1 MKYFFIT
8 GTSRGLGEDVARQLI
23 AEDNYIF
30 CIARQQNQQLVEMA
44 QNKQNRLKNVA
55 FDLNELTELESM
67 LEGLFAGI
75 DLETAE
81 GFYLINNAGTLDP
94 IKPVGIAESEAVIRN
109 INVNQLAPMLL
120 TSAFVRL
127 TKTVKCQRRVVNV
140 SSGAGRKPY
149 EGWSSYCAAKAA
161 IDMFTRCVALESQ
174 LEENPTEIVAFGPGV
189 MDTAMQAGIR
199 NTNTADFVQLQKFL
213 DLKKDGKLLT
223 PELVAGVLI
232 KLLLADNFPQGEY
245 IDVYSLMA

>member
-1 MKYFFIT
+1 MKYFIIT

-23 AEDNYIF
+23 AEDHQIF
-30 CIARQQNQQLVEMA
+30 CIARQQNQKLLEMA
-44 QNKQNRLKNVA
+44 QNQANRLINVA
-55 FDLNELTELESM
+55 FDLNELTEVESM

-75 DLETAE
+75 DLESAE

-94 IKPVGIAESEAVIRN
+94 IKPVGKAESAAVIRN

-127 TKTVKCQRRVVNV
+127 TNTARCQRRVVNI

-161 IDMFTRCVALESQ
+161 IDMFTRCVALESK
-174 LEENPTEIVAFGPGV
+174 LEENPIEILAFGPGV

-199 NTNTADFVQLQKFL
+199 STNIDDFVQLQKFL
-213 DLKKDGKLLT
+213 DLKRNGKLLT
-223 PELVAGVLI
+223 TELVAGVLI
-232 KLLLADNFPQGEY
+232 KLLFADDFPQGEY